1 MNQTLG
7 HYTIKKELGRGGMGV
22 VYLARDTTLDRDVAI
37 KVLSQP
43 IADDDVMVQRFLREA
58 RSAAAL
64 THPNIVQVYF
74 IGKEGDKHYFVMEYV
89 KGQTLTE
96 VIKNEK
102 RLPPDQAAQ
111 IILQAASGLAAAHDA
126 GIFHRDI
133 KPSNLILDE
142 NGLVKI
148 ADFGI
153 AFKQETGQK
162 LTATGQFLGTPGYL
176 CPEICL
182 GETTDHKSDI
192 FSLGIVF
199 FEMLSG
205 FSPFDADSPMAMM
218 HKVVTA
224 EVPDITKINGQVNP
238 ELKMIL
244 KKMVEKD
251 PEDRYQDCHQLQR
264 DLEDFLG
271 IERSK
276 IGTSPYISKK
286 DSEKTVSMNQPPAPP
301 PVPVQQAM
309 PPSAPLSP
317 PVAPR
322 PYPEQ
327 SSGTSKSSTPFII
340 WSLAFAAVLLIA
352 GFSFW
357 YLTKSEKVDTTE
369 MPVTNTMETQEG
381 ETNSTDS
388 SSNAQ
393 TASILSDSDLAVI
406 DQELNSA
413 GTADSSSLKSELDDF
428 EEMKGEAANP
438 QTVTSEVVRRGKEPL
453 STAAR
458 NELQLAAPDL
468 SVTSEDVESAT
479 VESTGVAK
487 HQTQDTSSSSS
498 DSISHR
504 QQSAA
509 TSRPAMN
516 TSVTE
521 TPAWKQWPDLFRVR
535 PVTLPE
541 KPVVMIQ
548 TGGDAMIAGVL
559 SDKLEELY
567 VSRGYRIHR
576 KRQRTAPAEN
586 ISPEGSIQQM
596 LERNPDLSKL
606 DLLVSVQVQ
615 PVSQMGIEYGSRY
628 QTLGMQVNT
637 ISRVEAASFFPR
649 QNRPGLIAWSKVVN
663 YNPDTALS
671 EAGELADEMGKN
683 WIEMVAKG
691 LDSGKKPILLTSE
704 GDPLVNAFLLQF
716 LEQELQN
723 KGIPVLN
730 LDSYGISAREENLDY
745 LARQQAC
752 GIITLNTTFLSEEE
766 IAAYREITILS
777 NFNVSLALEDLSSHE
792 ILVKKTQNMKCAVMG
807 MEGEC
812 RILAPELLKSMGAA
826 LDKLVQSND

>member
-7 HYTIKKELGRGGMGV
+7 HYSIKKELGRGGMGV

-89 KGQTLTE
+89 KGQTLTD

-102 RLPPDQAAQ
+102 RLVPDQAAQ

-182 GETTDHKSDI
+182 GEPTDNKSDI

-224 EVPDITKINGQVNP
+224 EVPDITKINASVNP

-251 PEDRYQDCHQLQR
+251 PQNRYQDCHQLQR

-286 DSEKTVSMNQPPAPP
+286 DSEKTVSMNQPPSPP
-301 PVPVQQAM
+301 PVPVQQ
-309 PPSAPLSP
+309 PVPLSP

-322 PYPEQ
+322 LAPEQ
-327 SSGTSKSSTPFII
+327 PPSASKSSTPFVVL
-340 WSLAFAAVLLIA
+340 SLAFVAVLLVA

-357 YLTKSEKVDTTE
+357 YLTKNKKDDTAEMVTANSTE
-369 MPVTNTMETQEG
+369 PRAG
-381 ETNSTDS
+381 ETLPSESVT
-388 SSNAQ
+388 AQ
-393 TASILSDSDLAVI
+393 TASILSDSDVDRV
-406 DQELNSA
+406 DQDLNSA
-413 GTADSSSLKSELDDF
+413 GATDPSSLKSELDAF
-428 EEMKGEAANP
+428 EEMKGETANP
-438 QTVTSEVVRRGKEPL
+438 PTMQAGAVQRGKEPL
-453 STAAR
+453 SPAAG
-458 NELQLAAPDL
+458 NEPQLAAPDL
-468 SVTSEDVESAT
+468 TVSSEDGEPAIVENTRPS
-479 VESTGVAK
+479 K
-487 HQTQDTSSSSS
+487 NQTQAEFSSSSGS
-498 DSISHR
+498 PEN
-504 QQSAA
+504 QQYSAA
-509 TSRPAMN
+509 ASRPAMN
-516 TSVTE
+516 SSLTE
-521 TPAWKQWPDLFRVR
+521 TPSWKQWPDLFRVR

-548 TGGDAMIAGVL
+548 TGGDAMIAGAL
-559 SDKLEELY
+559 SDKLEALY

-576 KRQRTAPAEN
+576 TRRRPAPAGT

-596 LERNPDLSKL
+596 LESNPDLSDL

-615 PVSQMGIEYGSRY
+615 PVSQMGIEYGTRY

-637 ISRVEAASFFPR
+637 ISRIEAACFFPR
-649 QNRPGLIAWSKVVN
+649 QNRPGLIAWSKVAN

-671 EAGELADEMGKN
+671 EAGELADEMGKDWMELVGN
-683 WIEMVAKG
+683 G
-691 LDSGKKPILLTSE
+691 LESDKKPILLASE

-730 LDSYGISAREENLDY
+730 LDAYGISSQEANLDY

-777 NFNVSLALEDLSSHE
+777 NFNVSLSLEDLSSHE

-812 RILAPELLKSMGAA
+812 RILAPELLKSMAPA
-826 LDKLVQSND
+826 LDNLVQSKK